1 MSAPPPPAT
10 IFYGGASVI
19 TQMPQLPPPYT
30 DTSSPSSSDEVPTK
44 SIVLIIII
52 IASALVISAS
62 IYLLL
67 HLLSKRIHHTSSD
80 DDDDVVQRRDS
91 SSQPQCHAPPPANG
105 LLDSLPLFTFRSVT
119 GNLTG
124 GGDCAVCLSK
134 FEPHDQLRLLP
145 ICCHAFHADCID
157 AWIVSNQTCPLCRST
172 VIATDS
178 ELLDKILNPNRGINS
193 GNFRDGNGNSGSF
206 RIEIG
211 SISRG
216 GGRGAPEAA
225 ERERRSY
232 SIGSF
237 DYIVDDNGYEVS
249 AGSVTHRRGA
259 SDCISVDKDSSVGI
273 PMVEPPGELL
283 AADVSSGRN
292 WLRDYMDRLASASF
306 RSSGRFF
313 SGSSRRS
320 DPVAAGAV
328 VDDLEANRAGE
339 EISELFRWLSG
350 I

>member
-10 IFYGGASVI
+10 IVYGGASVI
-19 TQMPQLPPPYT
+19 TQMPQLPPPYL
-30 DTSSPSSSDEVPTK
+30 DTSSPSSSSSTDDVSWS
-44 SIVLIIII
+44 SIVLTIII
-52 IASALVISAS
+52 IASGLVISAS

-67 HLLSKRIHHTSSD
+67 RLLSKRIHHTSSD
-80 DDDDVVQRRDS
+80 DVVVRRRDS
-91 SSQPQCHAPPPANG
+91 SSQPQCHAAAATNN

-119 GNLTG
+119 GDLTG

-157 AWIVSNQTCPLCRST
+157 AWIVSNQTCPLCRSA
-172 VIATDS
+172 VIASDS
-178 ELLDKILNPNRGINS
+178 ELLDKILLNQNRGINS
-193 GNFRDGNGNSGSF
+193 ADGNGNSGSF

-216 GGRGAPEAA
+216 GGGAAAEAA
-225 ERERRSY
+225 EGERRSY

-237 DYIVDDNGYEVS
+237 EYVVDDNGYEVS

-259 SDCISVDKDSSVGI
+259 SDCNSAEKDTSAGIST
-273 PMVEPPGELL
+273 PGEAL
-283 AADVSSGRN
+283 AAEVSSGRN
-292 WLRDYMDRLASASF
+292 WLRDYMDRLASASL

-320 DPVAAGAV
+320 EPVAAAAV

-339 EISELFRWLSG
+339 EISEMFRWLSG

>member
-10 IFYGGASVI
+10 IVYGGASVI
-19 TQMPQLPPPYT
+19 TQMPQFPPPYI
-30 DTSSPSSSDEVPTK
+30 DTSSPSSSSSTDDVSWS

-67 HLLSKRIHHTSSD
+67 RLLSKRIHHTDSVA
-80 DDDDVVQRRDS
+80 DDDDVVV
-91 SSQPQCHAPPPANG
+91 SSQPQCHVAAAPASN

-119 GNLTG
+119 GNLSG

-157 AWIVSNQTCPLCRST
+157 AWIVSNQTCPLCRSA
-172 VIATDS
+172 VIASDS
-178 ELLDKILNPNRGINS
+178 ELLDKILLNQSRGINS
-193 GNFRDGNGNSGSF
+193 GDGNGSSGSF

-216 GGRGAPEAA
+216 GSAAAEAA

-237 DYIVDDNGYEVS
+237 EYIVDDNGYEVS
-249 AGSVTHRRGA
+249 AGSVTHRSNSA
-259 SDCISVDKDSSVGI
+259 DKDSSAGI
-273 PMVEPPGELL
+273 PTPGEAL
-283 AADVSSGRN
+283 AAEVSSGRN
-292 WLRDYMDRLASASF
+292 WLRDYMDRLASASL

-320 DPVAAGAV
+320 ETVVAAAV

-339 EISELFRWLSG
+339 EISEMFRWLSG